1 MYISELGRRTKAS
14 PKAIRLYESLGLLG
28 KVGRKG
34 TYRVYSEQNLQQ
46 VRLIRQVQALG
57 FKLAEMGPL
66 LVAVQGTPDW
76 AQLLVVVEQRRAQ
89 VAAEVA
95 RLQELERALGAVG
108 AEIGACLAAPL
119 PSTLADCVDEVLDSA
134 PWDKLHTS

>member
-1 MYISELGRRTKAS
+1 MYISELGRRAHAS

-28 KVGRKG
+28 AVGRKG

-46 VRLIRQVQALG
+46 VQLIRQVQALG

-66 LVAVQGTPDW
+66 LVAVQGAPDW
-76 AQLLVVVEQRRAQ
+76 ARLRSVLEQRRA
-89 VAAEVA
+89 VVRAEVA
-95 RLQELERALGAVG
+95 RLRELDRKLGEAS
-108 AEIGACLAAPL
+108 AEIGVCLATSV
-119 PSTLADCVDEVLDSA
+119 PSTLADCIAPALDSA

>member
-1 MYISELGRRTKAS
+1 MYISELGRRANAS

-28 KVGRKG
+28 EVGRKG
-34 TYRVYSEQNLQQ
+34 TYRVYSDQHLQQ

-76 AQLLVVVEQRRAQ
+76 ASLMALVEQRRAL
-89 VAAEVA
+89 VRVEVG
-95 RLQELERALGAVG
+95 RLQALERALGDVG
-108 AEIGACLAAPL
+108 AEIAACLARPL
-119 PSTLADCVDEVLDSA
+119 PASLADCVDQALDSA
-134 PWDKLHTS
+134 P

>member
-1 MYISELGRRTKAS
+1 MYISELGRRAKAS

-34 TYRVYSEQNLQQ
+34 TYRVYSEQNLRQ
-46 VRLIRQVQALG
+46 VQLIRQVQALG

-66 LVAVQGTPDW
+66 LVAVQGAPDW
-76 AQLLVVVEQRRAQ
+76 ARLLVVVEQRRAQ

-95 RLQELERALGAVG
+95 RLQALERALGEVG

-119 PSTLADCVDEVLDSA
+119 PSTLADCVDQALDSA